1 MSGHEDS
8 QTSRRDYHAAYSSKH
23 PLPTVQQYKDRKEQ
37 ETARLAETNNQ
48 QDKQGND
55 TTLDAIHSFKSYFKG
70 ARFLDATQLDSEE
83 EDGAPPDSN
92 VNLKKYQTSPAT
104 RDARLRP
111 SGNNQT
117 NQVTQNARSQPPE
130 SPAASDEHGQQPN
143 QNGNHPDAEQDK
155 RTDERREKNT
165 SQVQEI
171 AQRPEEHHPDVEQDK
186 RKDERREKDTS
197 QVQETAQQP
206 KERRK
211 ETETSKQNRN
221 ERKVTD
227 PVTHLPI
234 IIHDFNETDLNN
246 TSAGYSPWKKGS
258 SVKTD
263 PYSQRKKS
271 GLEED
276 AKESQKGHEGLESVF
291 PPPEYSMARNDM
303 TRVYSQGII
312 FGLGAIL
319 AICLATCLSWFLVL
333 GRLISGFIGR
343 SIIGSI
349 LLTASCG
356 GGAVVVWGVQEWV
369 GKKVTEVWEDE
380 VWEAE
385 RRNGRDFVEKTEY
398 PESTQWLNMLLG
410 SVWPLINPDL
420 FNSLADTLEVCLY
433 FPRPHPSPWCGGGD

>member
-23 PLPTVQQYKDRKEQ
+23 PLPTVQQYKDGKEQ

-48 QDKQGND
+48 QERQKND

-83 EDGAPPDSN
+83 QDEAPPDSN
-92 VNLKKYQTSPAT
+92 VNLKKYQASQAT

-111 SGNNQT
+111 SENNQT
-117 NQVTQNARSQPPE
+117 NQATQNATLQPAKP
-130 SPAASDEHGQQPN
+130 PAASEQQRQKTS
-143 QNGNHPDAEQDK
+143 QNGSHLNAEQNISK
-155 RTDERREKNT
+155 DERREKDT
-165 SQVQEI
+165 SQVQETT
-171 AQRPEEHHPDVEQDK
+171 QQPKERS
-186 RKDERREKDTS
+186 KDERREKDTS

-206 KERRK
+206 KERAK
-211 ETETSKQNRN
+211 VTETGKQNRN
-221 ERKVTD
+221 ERQVTD

-234 IIHDFNETDLNN
+234 TIHDFNDTDLNN
-246 TSAGYSPWKKGS
+246 ISAGYSPWKKGS

-312 FGLGAIL
+312 FGLGAII
-319 AICLATCLSWFLVL
+319 AICLASFLSWFLVL

-343 SIIGSI
+343 SIIGTV

-385 RRNGRDFVEKTEY
+385 RRNGRDFVEKSEY